1 MNEEQFSF
9 VARMLDI
16 IFGVIIIGL
25 ASTTFWL
32 PQSYITLMIILL
44 GPALFFLGVSRIIF
58 GYREKLLP
66 SRLRLLS
73 FILGIALLII
83 SVPIMISNYLG
94 GIYWILILAIGLM
107 VFGLNT
113 LLTGV
118 FLPIR
123 AFWFRIMEIVDG
135 AALIILGVVVALFSQ
150 LGAITLLFLLAL
162 GIAYA
167 GIYLI
172 IVGIIGRQI
181 FITN

>member
-1 MNEEQFSF
+1 MNEEWSSF
-9 VARMLDI
+9 IARMLDI
-16 IFGVIIIGL
+16 IFGVISIGL
-25 ASTTFWL
+25 ATMVFWL
-32 PQSYITLMIILL
+32 PQSYITLMILLL
-44 GPALFFLGVSRIIF
+44 GPAIFSLGISQIIY

-66 SRLRLLS
+66 SRLRILN
-73 FILGIALLII
+73 FICGIVLMII
-83 SVPIMISNYLG
+83 SVPVMISNYLG

-113 LLTGV
+113 LLTGLFSPV
-118 FLPIR
+118 QATWL
-123 AFWFRIMEIVDG
+123 RIMEIVDG
-135 AALIILGVVVALFSQ
+135 AALVVLGVVVALFSQ
-150 LGAITLLFLLAL
+150 FGAITLLFILAI

>member
-1 MNEEQFSF
+1 MAEERTSF
-9 VARMLDI
+9 VARMFDV
-16 IFGVIIIGL
+16 IFGVISIGL
-25 ASTTFWL
+25 ATTVFWL

-44 GPALFFLGVSRIIF
+44 GPAIFFLGISRISY
-58 GYREKLLP
+58 GYRENRLP
-66 SRLRLLS
+66 SRRRILN
-73 FILGIALLII
+73 FICGVVLMIF
-83 SVPIMISNYLG
+83 SVPVMISNYLG

-113 LLTGV
+113 LLTGQFSPV
-118 FLPIR
+118 Q
-123 AFWFRIMEIVDG
+123 ASWFRIMEIVDG
-135 AALIILGVVVALFSQ
+135 AALTILGLVVALFSQ
-150 LGAITLLFLLAL
+150 FGAITLLFILAI

>member
-1 MNEEQFSF
+1 MTEEQISF

-16 IFGVIIIGL
+16 IFGVIPIGL
-25 ASTTFWL
+25 AITVFWL
-32 PQSYITLMIILL
+32 PQSYITLMVIFL
-44 GPALFFLGVSRIIF
+44 GPAIFFLGISRIIY
-58 GYREKLLP
+58 GYRENRLP
-66 SRLRLLS
+66 SRLRILN
-73 FILGIALLII
+73 FICGIILMIFSAP
-83 SVPIMISNYLG
+83 VMISNYLG

-113 LLTGV
+113 LLTGQFAPV
-118 FLPIR
+118 Q
-123 AFWFRIMEIVDG
+123 ASWFRIMEIVDG
-135 AALIILGVVVALFSQ
+135 AALVVLGVVVALFSQ
-150 LGAITLLFLLAL
+150 LGAITLLYLLAI

>member
-1 MNEEQFSF
+1 MTEERTSF
-9 VARMLDI
+9 VARVFDV
-16 IFGVIIIGL
+16 IFGVISIGL
-25 ASTTFWL
+25 ATTVFWL

-44 GPALFFLGVSRIIF
+44 GPAVFFLGISRIIY
-58 GYREKLLP
+58 GYRENRLP
-66 SRLRLLS
+66 SRLRILN
-73 FILGIALLII
+73 FICGFVLMIF
-83 SVPIMISNYLG
+83 SVLVMISNYLG

-113 LLTGV
+113 LLTGQLSPV
-118 FLPIR
+118 R
-123 AFWFRIMEIVDG
+123 ATWFRIMEIVDG
-135 AALIILGVVVALFSQ
+135 AALVVLGVVVAIFSQ
-150 LGAITLLFLLAL
+150 LGAIRLLYILAI